1 MSHNDLSNNDLIV
14 PSYLHAP
21 MEESGLLVR
30 SVRSVP
36 MEVSFGVQRGIRAIC
51 RPPYLVRMGRRRWTG
66 RHRRHIPIL
75 NSQVWYSTAL
85 C

>member
-36 MEVSFGVQRGIRAIC
+36 MEV
-51 RPPYLVRMGRRRWTG
+51 L
-66 RHRRHIPIL
+66 
-75 NSQVWYSTAL
+75 SQPFAGHHTW
-85 C
+85 